1 MSELEVSVVLPVRD
15 AAVTVTEAVR
25 SVLASRQV
33 RLELI
38 CVDDGSR
45 DSTASILEALAQR
58 DPRMTVLRMPPRG
71 IVPALNT
78 GLEHARAPLVARMD
92 GDDEMH
98 PERLR
103 AQLEHLAGSPEI
115 ALVGCQVESFREG
128 GLADGYRIYTE
139 WVNRLVSEEAI
150 CREMLVECPIPHP
163 TWMLRRRVVRALGG
177 YRDRDWP
184 EDLDLLYR
192 ILEAGQ
198 RIGKVPRPLHRR
210 RDPPRRLSRVD
221 PRYGREAFARVK
233 AHFVGRLRPMRAA
246 VVWGAG
252 RTGRRFVRL
261 IADEGI
267 ATRALVDIRPD
278 RIGTSWRGIPI
289 LSPESLDERV
299 SAWRRER
306 VRILGAVAS
315 RGARGE
321 IRTRLASAGLTEG
334 DDFLMVA

>member
-1 MSELEVSVVLPVRD
+1 MSDLEVSVVLPVRD
-15 AAVTVTEAVR
+15 AVVTVATAVH
-25 SVLASRQV
+25 SVLASRGT

-45 DSTASILEALAQR
+45 DGTASVLEDLAQR
-58 DPRMTVLRMPPRG
+58 DARMTVLRTPPRG
-71 IVPALNT
+71 IVPALNA
-78 GLEHARAPLVARMD
+78 GLERARAPLVARMD
-92 GDDEMH
+92 ADDEMH

-103 AQLEHLAGSPEI
+103 AQSEHLAGSPET

-139 WVNRLVSEEAI
+139 WVNHLVSDEAI
-150 CREMLVECPIPHP
+150 RREMLVECPIPHP
-163 TWMLRRRVVRALGG
+163 TWMFRSPAVSALGG

-192 ILEAGQ
+192 VLEAGH
-198 RIGKVPRPLHRR
+198 RVGKVPRLLHRW
-210 RDPPRRLSRVD
+210 RDHPRRLSRID

-267 ATRALVDIRPD
+267 ATRALVDIRRD

-321 IRTRLASAGLTEG
+321 IRRHLAATGLTEG
-334 DDFLMVA
+334 EDFLMVA

>member
-1 MSELEVSVVLPVRD
+1 MSGPELSVVLPVRD
-15 AAVTVTEAVR
+15 AAVTVADAVR
-25 SVLASRQV
+25 SVLASRGV

-38 CVDDGSR
+38 CVDDGSQ
-45 DSTASILEALAQR
+45 DATPSILGSLAR
-58 DPRMTVLRMPPRG
+58 GDDRVMVLRAPPRG
-71 IVPALNT
+71 IVAALNA
-78 GLEHARAPLVARMD
+78 GLARARAPLVARMD
-92 GDDEMH
+92 ADDEMH

-103 AQLEHLAGSPEI
+103 SQVEHLRRSPET
-115 ALVGCQVESFREG
+115 ALVGCRVESFREG
-128 GLADGYRIYTE
+128 GLAGGYRIYTA
-139 WVNRLVSEEAI
+139 WVNGLVSDEAI
-150 CREMLVECPIPHP
+150 RREMLVECPIPHP
-163 TWMLRRRVVRALGG
+163 TWTFRRGIVTALGG
-177 YRDRDWP
+177 YRERGWP

-192 ILEAGQ
+192 LLEAGH
-198 RIGKVPRPLHRR
+198 RVGKVPRCLHRW
-210 RDPPRRLSRVD
+210 RDHPRRLSRVD

-261 IADEGI
+261 LSEEGI

-278 RIGTSWRGIPI
+278 RIGTSWRQIPI
-289 LSPESLDERV
+289 LSPARLEERAT
-299 SAWRRER
+299 AWRSEG

-321 IRTRLASAGLTEG
+321 IRGHLDALGLTEG